1 MQSRVSLIQKVSYL
15 IQCVNIS
22 LGHIFPITSDMLFT
36 VSKFKFNE
44 HDKIVD
50 YLLPDLIIYK
60 VLSTP
65 EFGRI
70 QLRFDTFYQDILGP
84 YSFMNTFTQNDINEG
99 ILRLSLF

>member
-1 MQSRVSLIQKVSYL
+1 MLYT
-15 IQCVNIS
+15 IS
-22 LGHIFPITSDMLFT
+22 K
-36 VSKFKFNE
+36 SKLSE
-44 HDKIVD
+44 HDKIID
-50 YLLPDLIIYK
+50 YLLSDLVIYK